1 MQPFN
6 QQPQQLQVYQRPA
19 QQMQP
24 QMGVA
29 SQQLQPFG
37 PMGASPFDMMDQM
50 MGSMGAGGMFG
61 GLFAQMDQM
70 MRQMNSPMDGM
81 IPMGGGGSQVMMMSS
96 SGGGCGAFSSN
107 TMVMSSTIGADGQV
121 HTERYSSSAVGDHGR
136 RISEMQQA
144 YSNSTTGVDKMS
156 LERQML
162 DQGRKMVKERN
173 RHSGEERTTDLFRGI
188 EAEEAE
194 DFERRW
200 QGEAK
205 PHLPSHCLPAQQLMM
220 TGGNA
225 AGASSRRSQV
235 AGPYAAGPAA
245 LTAAPA
251 NTCYTVPAAPQGQY
265 TAPGPRTQSSYM
277 VPSAQVSRAPAVVQD
292 GAQAAAY
299 IPGRTTYV
307 QQPSSAPVA
316 TGARPTTV
324 PGCTY
329 TVRQ

>member
-96 SGGGCGAFSSN
+96 SGGGSGAFSSN

-188 EAEEAE
+188 EAEEAD
-194 DFERRW
+194 DFDRRW
-200 QGEAK
+200 QGQAR
-205 PHLPSHCLPAQQLMM
+205 PHLPNHCLPAQQLMV

-225 AGASSRRSQV
+225 AGAPSQRV
-235 AGPYAAGPAA
+235 QA
-245 LTAAPA
+245 LMAAPA
-251 NTCYTVPAAPQGQY
+251 NTYGAVPAAPQGQY
-265 TAPGPRTQSSYM
+265 AAPGPRTQTAYM
-277 VPSAQVSRAPAVVQD
+277 TPSAQGAHAPAVVQD
-292 GAQAAAY
+292 GAQPTAY

-316 TGARPTTV
+316 AGARPATV
-324 PGCTY
+324 PGYTY

>member
-1 MQPFN
+1 
-6 QQPQQLQVYQRPA
+6 
-19 QQMQP
+19 
-24 QMGVA
+24 
-29 SQQLQPFG
+29 
-37 PMGASPFDMMDQM
+37 
-50 MGSMGAGGMFG
+50 
-61 GLFAQMDQM
+61 

-96 SGGGCGAFSSN
+96 SGGGSGAFSSN

-121 HTERYSSSAVGDHGR
+121 HTEHYSSSAVGDHGR
-136 RISEMQQA
+136 RISEVQQA
-144 YSNSTTGVDKMS
+144 YRNSTTGVDKMS

-188 EAEEAE
+188 EAEEAD

-277 VPSAQVSRAPAVVQD
+277 VPSAQVSLGAVPAAPQGQYAAPGPRTQTAYMTPSAQGAHAPAVVQD
-292 GAQAAAY
+292 GAQPTAY

-316 TGARPTTV
+316 AGARPATV
-324 PGCTY
+324 PGYTY